1 MSNFNQPDLNVA
13 YNVNFKMVFLQAPE
27 LDYFCQNVTM
37 PGLSLG
43 EVDTPWQNFGGYT
56 PGNRLNYEPLTMNFL
71 LMESMDNY
79 FYLVDWMK
87 RVADKGAIKDQVQ
100 DASLVIMNNNRLGN
114 KVIKYIGMFPTNI
127 SDLSLESNVQDALP
141 LTFNA
146 TFRYQ
151 LYERDDHFPHSA
163 NP

>member
-1 MSNFNQPDLNVA
+1 MSKQPDLNIA
-13 YNVNFKMVFLQAPE
+13 FNVNFKMVFLQAPE
-27 LDYFCQNVTM
+27 LDYFTQSVTM

-56 PGNRLNYEPLTMNFL
+56 PGNRIVYEPLNIDFL
-71 LMESMDNY
+71 LMESMENY
-79 FYLVDWMK
+79 FYLADWMK

-100 DASLVIMNNNRLGN
+100 DASLVMLNNNKIGN
-114 KVIKYIGMFPTNI
+114 KVIRYIGMFPTSI
-127 SDLSLESNVQDALP
+127 SDLTLESNVQDVVP

-151 LYERDDHFPHSA
+151 LYEMDDHFVHT
-163 NP
+163 